1 MQMLY
6 HMMNVNFLA
15 ESYKDCL
22 DNLGMNKKYEGTA
35 EQNTS
40 DYQNVFYFSGGG
52 VWSRV
57 EAVEG
62 LQDGHGSLHVHCQE
76 RCASCSQ

>member
-1 MQMLY
+1 M
-6 HMMNVNFLA
+6 
-15 ESYKDCL
+15 
-22 DNLGMNKKYEGTA
+22 

-62 LQDGHGSLHVHCQE
+62 LQDGHGGLHVHRQE
-76 RCASCSQ
+76 RGATSSQQADRAWG